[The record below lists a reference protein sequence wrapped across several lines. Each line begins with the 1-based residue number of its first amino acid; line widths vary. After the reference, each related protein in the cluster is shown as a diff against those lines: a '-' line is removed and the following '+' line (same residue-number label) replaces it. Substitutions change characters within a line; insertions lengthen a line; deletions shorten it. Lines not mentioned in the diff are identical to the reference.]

1 MLFTI
6 DTFVLFSASNMPIFK
21 HRHTLIYYFL
31 ANAEKSQLLTIS
43 LNLWYWEV
51 QLLTISLTLW
61 YWEVQLLTISLILWY
76 WEVQSHPLIQ
86 GSSLSNLLVWIH
98 VVPNKLWQMQTRR
111 NSFIIN
117 NNYHYYD
124 QNNHDNY
131 HYNINHTCLNQGRC
145 CNSG

>member
-31 ANAEKSQLLTIS
+31 ANAEKS
-43 LNLWYWEV
+43 

-117 NNYHYYD
+117 NNYHYYHYYD
-124 QNNHDNY
+124 QNNHNNY